1 MPQLPMTRGLL
12 LAALVAGVVALPGCQ
27 RASEAVAEKAFE
39 KAVETASGEK
49 VDIEQ
54 DGDTVSIKTD
64 QGEMTVASAQ
74 DGGSVALPAGFPDDV
89 FLPAQRT
96 VSSAMDMGGMQAVNV
111 ATTATLA
118 AVSADVEKT
127 MQAQGWKREMSMQ
140 SGADSSTLIYSK
152 EKRQVVYQLMKADDG
167 GTQLAVRTGNE
178 GLSLIHISEPTR
190 TH

>member
-54 DGDTVSIKTD
+54 DGDTVIIKTD

-96 VSSAMDMGGMQAVNV
+96 VSSAMDMGGMQMLNM
-111 ATTATLA
+111 TTPQELT
-118 AVSADVEKT
+118 AVSADIEKS
-127 MQAQGWKREMSMQ
+127 MQGQGWKREMAMQ
-140 SGADSSTLIYSK
+140 AGGGNTLMYSK
-152 EKRQVVYQLMKADDG
+152 DKRQVVYQMLKADEG
-167 GTQLAVRTGNE
+167 GTQLAIRTGE
-178 GLSLIHISEPTR
+178 DG
-190 TH
+190 